1 MAIGAGFIRNSRD
14 IALVAP
20 TARPIE
26 SVRAGDL
33 VASQNV
39 ETGVTE
45 YKRVLATTVH
55 KVIELVKVVVV
66 SNDKRSA
73 PETITTTGEHP
84 FYVRGRGFVAAGQL
98 CIGNAVITR
107 AGPDMI
113 VRAVTIDKHPEGV
126 AVYNYTVEGDHTYFV
141 GNANGGVLVH
151 NACTHMHHIYP
162 QQFRPFFERIGLLID
177 NPENMVE
184 LDAQFHWRGVHGK
197 GGLPLPNGNGVTPG
211 RWNLLWDEKIKS
223 IEQRGLT
230 NDEVRTEVEQ
240 FVEKMTK
247 SFGLR

>member
-162 QQFRPFFERIGLLID
+162 QQFRPFLERIGLLID

-211 RWNLLWDEKIKS
+211 RWNQLWKDFIEKT
-223 IEQRGLT
+223 ENDGL
-230 NDEVRTEVEQ
+230 EPEAARRAVKQ
-240 FVEKMTK
+240 FAAKMK
-247 SFGLR
+247 VDFGLD

>member
-1 MAIGAGFIRNSRD
+1 MAIGAGFIRNSQD

-73 PETITTTGEHP
+73 CHWSS
-84 FYVRGRGFVAAGQL
+84 
-98 CIGNAVITR
+98 
-107 AGPDMI
+107 
-113 VRAVTIDKHPEGV
+113 
-126 AVYNYTVEGDHTYFV
+126 
-141 GNANGGVLVH
+141 
-151 NACTHMHHIYP
+151 
-162 QQFRPFFERIGLLID
+162 
-177 NPENMVE
+177 ENVC
-184 LDAQFHWRGVHGK
+184 F
-197 GGLPLPNGNGVTPG
+197 
-211 RWNLLWDEKIKS
+211 S
-223 IEQRGLT
+223 II
-230 NDEVRTEVEQ
+230 
-240 FVEKMTK
+240 
-247 SFGLR
+247 